1 MDKVRQY
8 NPLDMGYTGTAGK
21 EPPQSIRIQ
30 SGVVDKGIK
39 RRKAKGEPLNFNVL
53 AGAILTGID
62 IIKDNGVDMILF
74 YCKNKVYLQC
84 HLQECSEG
92 VGIEDICGDIN
103 DIISSPILMA
113 EESISIGNQG
123 EDHCTWTFYKLA
135 TNKGAITIR
144 WAGCSNGYYS
154 ESVEFY
160 LFKNTNRQERIP
172 TN

>member
-62 IIKDNGVDMILF
+62 IIKESLKKAEDAAKGKIYINYLGSGMYRFMIKDAD
-74 YCKNKVYLQC
+74 Y
-84 HLQECSEG
+84 
-92 VGIEDICGDIN
+92 
-103 DIISSPILMA
+103 
-113 EESISIGNQG
+113 
-123 EDHCTWTFYKLA
+123 
-135 TNKGAITIR
+135 KGAEKLMKNAT
-144 WAGCSNGYYS
+144 
-154 ESVEFY
+154 ESAIQFVTKHDGKAEF
-160 LFKNTNRQERIP
+160 NRVSS
-172 TN
+172 